1 MTSLLPALAGANL
14 IYGLGMIEMGMT
26 FDFGQLVLDN
36 EVAQMIRYA
45 LRGIPVTDETLAVDV
60 IKEIGIG
67 KDYLSHA
74 STLLHMRR
82 LSAPRDFDRSM
93 FEDWEQAGR
102 PDIYEK
108 ATQKARN
115 ILETHTPDPLPGD
128 VQEQIQ
134 AIVAES
140 EAELGLN

>member
-1 MTSLLPALAGANL
+1 M
-14 IYGLGMIEMGMT
+14 
-26 FDFGQLVLDN
+26 GQLVLDN
-36 EVAQMIRYA
+36 QVAQMVRHA

-74 STLLHMRR
+74 STLQHMQR
-82 LSAPRDFDRSM
+82 LSAPRVFDRSM
-93 FEDWEQAGR
+93 YEDWEQAG
-102 PDIYEK
+102 PDIYET
-108 ATQKARN
+108 ATAKARQ

-128 VQEQIQ
+128 VQKRIQ

-140 EAELGLN
+140 EADLGLK